1 MLRVRTGRSGAHDGY
16 GATNSPPEAATR
28 ETESRVGGQR
38 IDWTRM
44 GRIDA
49 HDGHGAGPK
58 GGRLPRLR

>member
-16 GATNSPPEAATR
+16 GATNYRRRPPR
-28 ETESRVGGQR
+28 GRTESRVGGQR